1 MLELSEILRSF
12 WDSISAACRVNLAD
26 DRCIATRLLSL
37 TLGKNVADLKHYRM
51 RSEVKRVPERVPQ
64 VEAIKVCC
72 AESVGEI

>member
-1 MLELSEILRSF
+1 M
-12 WDSISAACRVNLAD
+12 SAACGEKLAD

-37 TLGKNVADLKHYRM
+37 TLGKVVADSKHYRM
-51 RSEVKRVPERVPQ
+51 RSEVKRVPVRVPQ